1 MNNLII
7 VSSLKSAEYGSAHH
21 PEGPERISKSY
32 DFLQKTGEFTFIEPD
47 INSCAEQDI
56 TKVHAK
62 KMINMIKTGKFS
74 DPNTPSLP
82 NIYNYALLSAAA
94 AVTAMKQTHEN
105 NSIAFSL
112 MRPPGHHSSREKL
125 GGFCYFNN
133 IAIAIKKYLELKPA
147 GKAAIIDIDCHHGN
161 GTQDI
166 FLGRKNVLYVSLH
179 QVPLYPGTGLKSK
192 ENCLNYPLKA
202 QTTEEE
208 YLDTLKTALSKIRD
222 FLPDL
227 LGVSAGFDTYQ
238 GDPLAGMGLEVAS
251 YAKIKELIVAINIP
265 YFCVLEGG
273 YSPELKYCVYEFIVE
288 DIAT

>member
-1 MNNLII
+1 MKIIFSKKCLEYESQGHPESPERLSSTYEYLKEKDFSFVEPGVAKEEDLLLAHTKNLI
-7 VSSLKSAEYGSAHH
+7 
-21 PEGPERISKSY
+21 ERVKNL
-32 DFLQKTGEFTFIEPD
+32 DFFD
-47 INSCAEQDI
+47 QD
-56 TKVHAK
+56 
-62 KMINMIKTGKFS
+62 
-74 DPNTPSLP
+74 TPSIP
-82 NIYNYALLSAAA
+82 GIFDHACLSAGGAIN
-94 AVTAMKQTHEN
+94 AMELCLKGESTL
-105 NSIAFSL
+105 SL
-112 MRPPGHHSSREKL
+112 FRPPGHHAGRDFL

-133 IAIAIKKYLELKPA
+133 IAVATQKASNFGKRVAIL
-147 GKAAIIDIDCHHGN
+147 DIDCHHGN

-166 FLGRKNVLYVSLH
+166 FLGRKNILYVSLH